1 MAPGS
6 VQHVSEKLTTYSADK
21 VITPKHGKI

>member
-1 MAPGS
+1 MASGS
-6 VQHVSEKLTTYSADK
+6 VQHVREKVTTYSADK